1 MPKIDKSQYTKAEWK
16 VFKAKR
22 QEEKEKLNF
31 EQSLDSFIPTS
42 NGTVNILCI
51 KHGNKYNEDYV
62 NTLYK
67 MVERNIS
74 LPFRFVCLT
83 DNNKNLLDKIETLP
97 LPANLTGWW
106 CKPYMFNKNLP
117 LKGTT
122 LYMDLD
128 VVIAGNIDKLFTF
141 NPGKWCTIRDFT
153 RAMRP
158 KWEKYNSSVIRF
170 EHGQLD
176 YVWQQFEKNPQH
188 HMRRHFGD
196 QDYLYE
202 ITKGTASL
210 YPDSWIQSWKWEVR
224 TDKTFEPGGIKGN
237 RKFKTIQ
244 NVKPRIECCVTVFHG
259 DPNPHNCHD
268 PWVIDNWQ

>member
-1 MPKIDKSQYTKAEWK
+1 MGKIDKSQFTKAEWK
-16 VFKAKR
+16 ALKAKR
-22 QEEKEKLNF
+22 REEKEKHRF
-31 EQSLDSFIPTS
+31 EQSLNAYTASPDS
-42 NGTVNILCI
+42 TVNILCI

-67 MVERNIS
+67 MVERNLS

-83 DNNKNLLDKIETLP
+83 DNNKNLMQQIETWP
-97 LPANLTGWW
+97 LPANLSGWW
-106 CKPYMFNKNLP
+106 CKPYMFSNELP
-117 LKGTT
+117 LKGTI
-122 LYMDLD
+122 LYLDLD
-128 VVIAGNIDKLFTF
+128 VVIAGSLDKLFTF

-176 YVWQQFEKNPQH
+176 YVYRQFIKNPQH

-202 ITKGTASL
+202 VTQGTATL

-244 NVKPRIECCVTVFHG
+244 HVKPRVECCITVFHG
-259 DPNPHNCHD
+259 DPNPHNCED
-268 PWVIDNWQ
+268 PWVVDNWR